1 MSEWPRTWVVKAN
14 TDGKKERK
22 KKKKKKKTTEG
33 MDKLDKSTLNI
44 TK

>member
-14 TDGKKERK
+14 TEGKKERE
-22 KKKKKKKTTEG
+22 KKTTEG
-33 MDKLDKSTLNI
+33 MDKLDNSTLNI